1 MHLCFNTPNTLHYTA
16 IHYTVTRCHHCSA
29 QFATTAFQAGKW
41 LKVCGGRHTA
51 HKSFHSSSATIV
63 TTMIVILL
71 NIWSPS
77 PPSDNKFLLNSHD
90 TDCVWILNWEIL
102 HDNSLVQRGL
112 QTGISH
118 KHVKELTNM
127 SSNYC
132 ESEEFYFPSNSVWC
146 GKAFVPD
153 QWWLNPG
160 AIFPCD
166 GLRVWR
172 VECTLHRP
180 PNFWKA
186 FWYISPN
193 VVPLS
198 DWARCPQCIALHL
211 DHSDGHFFS
220 AMEWL
225 MFFFRPPLTTMVFQ
239 WF

>member
-1 MHLCFNTPNTLHYTA
+1 MHLCYNTPNTLHYTV

-51 HKSFHSSSATIV
+51 QIV
-63 TTMIVILL
+63 SLIICTHCD
-71 NIWSPS
+71 NYDCHPAQIWSPS

-90 TDCVWILNWEIL
+90 TDRVWILNWEIL

-112 QTGISH
+112 QRGISH

-127 SSNYC
+127 SSDYC
-132 ESEEFYFPSNSVWC
+132 ECEPCHFPSNSVWC

-180 PNFWKA
+180 PNFWNA
-186 FWYISPN
+186 FWYISPLR
-193 VVPLS
+193 LS
-198 DWARCPQCIALHL
+198 
-211 DHSDGHFFS
+211 
-220 AMEWL
+220 
-225 MFFFRPPLTTMVFQ
+225 
-239 WF
+239 